1 MTESDSQRSGTKGCL
16 WTVGILTIVLLLVV
30 SCFLSWWAVLEGK
43 DRKRMDSKIEE
54 LRNRGAPVDS
64 ASLQAIYE
72 SKTDPTDAEAWKRI
86 FAELQSEEFK
96 QWSAGVEVF
105 DGQAVG
111 TGWTETAWSGE
122 AAERNLVA
130 KTEDL
135 RRRIHELVRKPNA
148 VRFVSKFN
156 GIDTW
161 LSHAQ
166 QQRSVQRLISTEF
179 QIAFADRDSAACR
192 EAIETCLGV
201 AQLSRRDPF
210 LVSHMVNVACHGIGM
225 MNIHRALEYDVLNE
239 RDLEAVWEMVA
250 NDELS
255 IQRLPWMIQGERA
268 FGLSAIDDPTQLEG
282 FLDSPSQGYL
292 KWVGPSHRDT
302 MTLLTFYESLENLD
316 ISDIDALQI
325 EASRLSKSIETQRQ
339 EAGLLELRHWL
350 VTSSLLPAG
359 SALVEALVRDVV
371 LERLTRLALAMR
383 LYEKRHG
390 RFPDTLEALN
400 ELGFDPKNSKPW
412 GGKPFGYRLE
422 EGVAV
427 LWGTPPRVGPHTSDE
442 PPKLDENETM
452 ADFSLEQMFYLRL
465 RPMSK

>member
-1 MTESDSQRSGTKGCL
+1 MTESDSKRSGTKGCL
-16 WTVGILTIVLLLVV
+16 WAVGILFLVVLLVFSSL
-30 SCFLSWWAVLEGK
+30 LSWWAIQEGR
-43 DRKRMDSKIEE
+43 DRKLVQSASSE

-64 ASLQAIYE
+64 ESLKAIYE
-72 SKTDPTDAEAWKRI
+72 SKTDPTDVVAWNKI
-86 FAELQSEEFK
+86 FDELKSEGFAA
-96 QWSAGVEVF
+96 WSKGVEIF
-105 DGQAVG
+105 DSNAQGA
-111 TGWTETAWSGE
+111 GWTETGWTGE

-135 RRRIHELVRKPNA
+135 RRRIGELVRKPNA
-148 VRFVSKFN
+148 VRFINEFDGFTTV
-156 GIDTW
+156 

-179 QIAFADRDSAACR
+179 QVAFADRDSTACR

-201 AQLSRRDPF
+201 AQLSRGDPF
-210 LVSHMVNVACHGIGM
+210 LVSQLVNVACHGIAM
-225 MNIHRALEYDVLNE
+225 VNIHRALEYNVLNE
-239 RDLEAVWEMVA
+239 QDLEAVWEMVA
-250 NDELS
+250 SDELS

-292 KWVGPSHRDT
+292 KWVGPSHRDA
-302 MTLLTFYESLENLD
+302 MNLLTFYESLENLD

-325 EASRLSKSIETQRQ
+325 EASRLSKSMETQRQ
-339 EAGLLELRHWL
+339 QAGLLELRHWIL
-350 VTSSLLPAG
+350 TSSLLPAG
-359 SALVEALVRDVV
+359 GAVVEALVRDVV

-390 RFPDTLEALN
+390 QFPDTLEALN
-400 ELGFDPKNSKPW
+400 EVGFDSKTSAPW

-442 PPKLDENETM
+442 PPGLDDTSAE
-452 ADFSLEQMFYLRL
+452 FSLEKMFYLRL
-465 RPMSK
+465 RPSSK